1 MEVMNETNIS
11 QVPKDVLLQMAL
23 DFDANMI
30 TNLCSTSHH
39 FNNIICKNNSFW
51 KKKFLKEY
59 PNIDISNVKEYTKL
73 YSYLGKRPK
82 FVENIRKAKPGDL
95 FIGKLGTSIL
105 GKDNMYHNILKGE
118 LFQPEELRKS
128 GLKLPEFPPSYF
140 HGFGVNYFLF
150 PREFLQEII
159 WRKVE
164 NPVVEGLFGEKYP
177 VIVENKSRAIGIGVL
192 NRNKAIL
199 ANFLDD
205 GQIFIPSHE
214 TYLNYF

>member
-1 MEVMNETNIS
+1 MEVTDETNIS
-11 QVPKDVLLQMAL
+11 QVPKDVLLQMVL

-39 FNNIICKNNSFW
+39 FNNIICKNSSFW

-82 FVENIRKAKPGDL
+82 FVENIGKTKPGDL
-95 FIGKLGTSIL
+95 FVGKIGTSIL
-105 GKDNMYHNILKGE
+105 GKDKVYYNILKGE
-118 LFQPEELRKS
+118 IFQPEELRKS

-140 HGFGVNYFLF
+140 YNFGVNYFLF
-150 PREFLQEII
+150 PRKLLGMLIQH
-159 WRKVE
+159 RVK
-164 NPVVEGLFGEKYP
+164 NPVVEGFFGEKYR
-177 VIVENKSRAIGIGVL
+177 VIIEKRPQEVWVGVP
-192 NRNKAIL
+192 NTKNEIL

-205 GQIFIPSHE
+205 GQIFIPYEE
-214 TYLNYF
+214 TFLGYF